1 MTKDLSSIS
10 PIVEYRRI
18 SVSANT
24 PATIRVEDLE
34 KSYGD
39 SKALDRVSLTVSD
52 GEFSVLL
59 GPSGCGKTTLLRC
72 IAGLER
78 PDSGH
83 IYIGEEMVDTLP
95 PGQRGIAMVFQTV
108 SLFPHMTVAE
118 NIAFP
123 LKVRGSSVQARGDK
137 VREVAKLLS
146 IEGLLDKAPREL
158 SGGEQQRVEIGRAIT
173 REPKAFLMDEPL
185 SSLDSPLRAQLRAEL
200 KRIQREVGAT
210 TLYVTHD
217 QAEALA
223 LADMIGVM
231 NKGALLQYGRAQS
244 VLERPS
250 SAFVAGF
257 VGDPQAN
264 IINVR
269 VAQTDDGAALPQ
281 QSPAYALVGE
291 GFMQSIPTTTARDIL
306 ERVRTLRPGATQA
319 EGAIQVSI
327 RPEDIQ
333 VVNSPGGSED
343 KIKGTVVLDETL
355 TLYRLLTVELDGDGA
370 PASGDSRGRT
380 SLKVLSG
387 KGSKFGLGDEVWLRP
402 DLGKARYFERT
413 TGAAIL

>member
-1 MTKDLSSIS
+1 M
-10 PIVEYRRI
+10 
-18 SVSANT
+18 
-24 PATIRVEDLE
+24 E
-34 KSYGD
+34 KTYGD

-95 PGQRGIAMVFQTV
+95 PGQRDIAMVFQTV

-123 LKVRGSSVQARGDK
+123 LKVRGSSVQAMGDK

-158 SGGEQQRVEIGRAIT
+158 SGGEQQRVEIGRAIA

-185 SSLDSPLRAQLRAEL
+185 SSLDSPLRARLRAEL

-223 LADMIGVM
+223 LADRIGVM
-231 NKGALLQYGRAQS
+231 NKGALLQYGGAKN

-269 VAQTDDGAALPQ
+269 VTQADGAAALPQ
-281 QSPAYALVGE
+281 QSQAYALVGE
-291 GFMQSIPTTTARDIL
+291 GFRQSIPTTAARDIL
-306 ERVRTLRPGATQA
+306 ERVRTLQQGAPQA

-333 VVNSPGGSED
+333 VVNSPGESGD
-343 KIKGTVVLDETL
+343 KIKGRVVLDETL
-355 TLYRLLTVELDGDGA
+355 TLYRLLTVELDGDQA
-370 PASGDSRGRT
+370 TASGDSPGRT

-387 KGSKFGLGDEVWLRP
+387 KESKFGLGDEVWLRP
-402 DLGKARYFERT
+402 DLGKAHYFERT